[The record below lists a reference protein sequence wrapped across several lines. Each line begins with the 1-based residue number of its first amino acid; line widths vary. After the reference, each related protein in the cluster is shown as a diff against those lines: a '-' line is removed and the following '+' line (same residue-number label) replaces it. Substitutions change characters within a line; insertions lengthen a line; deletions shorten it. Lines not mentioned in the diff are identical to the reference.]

1 LPAYVKEA
9 LSKLDEAGHVAYVVG
24 GSVRDFL
31 LNKEP
36 KDHDIATDATPDELS
51 ELFPNSI
58 EVGKAFGV
66 LKIPVKDSHLI
77 LEIAT
82 FRKDLDYK
90 DHRHPEGVELSTP
103 EEDAVRRDFTV
114 NALFYDFK
122 TSRILDCVNGIEDL
136 QKKIIRSIGDP
147 QERFR
152 EDALR
157 LIRAIRFAIQLGF
170 EIHPETLSAIKEKA
184 KLISKISYE
193 RIRDEIHQMWIGP
206 NPAGALNL
214 LSKCG
219 LLSLILPEVEDLKQI
234 PKATARKS
242 RTEAELDTWTH
253 TLKIVDTIAKQNPS
267 RSPALVWA
275 GVLHETGKAK
285 LYRLN
290 KGRSFNGHEIEG
302 AKIAKSV
309 GDRFKLTKNE
319 SHQIVA
325 IIENHLHFRDVFKM
339 RESTLQR
346 FVTQPYFETLLAF
359 HKADA
364 TITDGNLANYEFC
377 ASKLKDLGSKGQSFK
392 LIDGNDLIQL
402 GLSPGKE
409 FSEII
414 RKIEDL
420 AMENLIK
427 TKEEALE
434 YVIKN
439 FVK

>member
-1 LPAYVKEA
+1 
-9 LSKLDEAGHVAYVVG
+9 LSQLDEAGHVAYVVG

-31 LNKEP
+31 LGKEP
-36 KDHDIATDATPDELS
+36 KDHDIATTATPDELS
-51 ELFPNSI
+51 EIFPNSI
-58 EVGKAFGV
+58 EIGKAFGV
-66 LKIPVKDSHLI
+66 LKIPVKDSKQI

-82 FRKDLDYK
+82 FRKDLEYK

-103 EEDAVRRDFTV
+103 EEDAKRRDFSV
-114 NALFYDFK
+114 NALFYDSK
-122 TSRILDCVNGIEDL
+122 TAKILDCVDGIEDL
-136 QKKIIRSIGDP
+136 QKKIIRAIGIP

-157 LIRAIRFAIQLGF
+157 LIRAIRFAVQLGF
-170 EIHPETLSAIKEKA
+170 EIHPETLVAIKEKA

-193 RIRDEIHQMWIGP
+193 RIRDEIHLMFTGP
-206 NPAGALNL
+206 NPAGALSL

-219 LLSLILPEVEDLKQI
+219 LLSSILPEVEELKQI
-234 PKATARKS
+234 PKAMARKS
-242 RTEAELDTWTH
+242 RTEAEVDTWTH
-253 TLKIVDTIAKQNPS
+253 TLKIIEMIAKQNPS
-267 RSPALVWA
+267 RSPVLVWA
-275 GVLHETGKAK
+275 AVLHETGKAR

-290 KGRSFNGHEIEG
+290 KGRTFNGHEIEG
-302 AKIAKSV
+302 AKTAKSV

-319 SHQIVA
+319 IHQIVA
-325 IIENHLHFRDVFKM
+325 MIENHLHFRDVFKM

-346 FVTQPYFETLLAF
+346 FVSQPFFETLLAF
-359 HKADA
+359 HRADA

-377 ASKLKDLGSKGQSFK
+377 SSKLRDLNSKDKSFK
-392 LIDGNDLIQL
+392 LLDGNDLIQL

-414 RKIEDL
+414 RVIEDL
-420 AMENLIK
+420 AMENKLT